1 MKAISFVNKKIQ
13 ITPYHIVKSESS
25 AHAAHA
31 ATHAATAM
39 ECKVITT
46 CLYKDNQSHLV
57 ANLCLGPLLHIPNDD
72 KANVS

>member
-1 MKAISFVNKKIQ
+1 MKAISFENKKIQ

-46 CLYKDNQSHLV
+46 MSL
-57 ANLCLGPLLHIPNDD
+57 
-72 KANVS
+72 